1 MRHWIIIALVAIIG
15 AAVGGGVTSSL
26 ADEMTSVEVG
36 VGELRGEILSL
47 FAPRGEVATE
57 TNPNYKGAAAPAP
70 AAPPSPAAADWPS
83 YNKTLTSERFSD
95 LSQINTKNVAKL
107 KVLCTYDTWRLT
119 SFETGLIMVQG
130 ALIGTTEFDIFSID
144 PSTCVENWRT
154 HEEYPAY
161 ILPTNRGAAY
171 LDGMLF
177 RGTQDGR
184 VLAYDFKTGKR
195 RWEAT
200 IGDLKRGEDVP
211 AAPIAWEGLVFVGNA
226 GGDFK
231 GGKGHMYALD
241 AKTGKIVWQFF
252 LVPKTEGDTVRGPE
266 GTSPLDT
273 STWKNIPGAP
283 ISGGG
288 AWTSTTLDAATGLLY
303 VPVGNPAPD
312 FDNSVRQGDNL
323 FTGSVVVLDAK
334 TGAYKNHFQLV
345 PRDWRLGRLQ
355 PARSDQD
362 DGRQEAHG
370 GVAEGRKPLRL

>member
-1 MRHWIIIALVAIIG
+1 
-15 AAVGGGVTSSL
+15 
-26 ADEMTSVEVG
+26 MTSVEVG
-36 VGELRGEILSL
+36 IGDLRGAILSL
-47 FAPRGEVATE
+47 FAPAGTIATE
-57 TNPNYKGAAAPAP
+57 TNPNYKGAAAPTP
-70 AAPPSPAAADWPS
+70 ATPPSPAAADWPS

-95 LSQINTKNVAKL
+95 LSQINTENVARL

-119 SFETGLIMVQG
+119 AFETGPIMVDG

-144 PSTCVENWRT
+144 PSTCAENWRT

-195 RWEAT
+195 LWEAT
-200 IGDLKRGEDVP
+200 IGDAKRSEAVP

-266 GTSPLDT
+266 GASPLDT
-273 STWKNIPGAP
+273 STWNNIPGAP

-288 AWTSTTLDAATGLLY
+288 TWTSVTWTRLLGSCMCLLATPRRITTTASAGGTISS
-303 VPVGNPAPD
+303 PAPL
-312 FDNSVRQGDNL
+312 SSSTPRPALTKTISSLCQGIGT
-323 FTGSVVVLDAK
+323 TGTSP
-334 TGAYKNHFQLV
+334 THRF
-345 PRDWRLGRLQ
+345 
-355 PARSDQD
+355 
-362 DGRQEAHG
+362 
-370 GVAEGRKPLRL
+370 